1 MRRPTSKALFGILL
15 VSTIVLAG
23 FPIRAAAET
32 TVEKIMNDGDS
43 YDGRKVSVKGTV
55 SNLKFET
62 LEVGKTY
69 TTFLL
74 VGKSGGRIKV
84 SVSRTLKLKPG
95 QEVKVNGVYRKVRK
109 TTHRYY
115 YNEIQASKVK

>member
-1 MRRPTSKALFGILL
+1 MRRSTSKALFGILL
-15 VSTIVLAG
+15 VSTIVLGG
-23 FPIRAAAET
+23 FPIYAAAET
-32 TVEKIMNDGDS
+32 TVEKIMNAGDS

-62 LEVGKTY
+62 LEVGKPY

-84 SVSRTLKLKPG
+84 SVSGTLKLKPG
-95 QEVKVNGVYRKVRK
+95 QEVQVKGVYRKVRK

>member
-1 MRRPTSKALFGILL
+1 MRPSTSKALFGILL
-15 VSTIVLAG
+15 VSTIVLGG
-23 FPIRAAAET
+23 FPIWAAAET
-32 TVEKIMNDGDS
+32 TVEKIMNNGDS

-84 SVSRTLKLKPG
+84 SVSGTLKLKPG
-95 QEVKVNGVYRKVRK
+95 QEVRVKGVYRKVRK
-109 TTHRYY
+109 TDRHYY
-115 YNEIQASKVK
+115 YNEIEASKVK